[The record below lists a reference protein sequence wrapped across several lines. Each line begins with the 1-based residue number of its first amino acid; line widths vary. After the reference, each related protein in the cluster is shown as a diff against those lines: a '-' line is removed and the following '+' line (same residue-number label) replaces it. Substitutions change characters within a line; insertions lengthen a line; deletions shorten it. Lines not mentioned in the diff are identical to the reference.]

1 VVSASWF
8 MAGRTTRSTR
18 SWLAASPGIAPASPS
33 ISRGGKGALASHG
46 RCMRGRHVERAR
58 WHFHELQ
65 LPFGGVL
72 RSPCSGIAVGV
83 RTARATSVLRGPLVG
98 SWPRFVTVRPTRM
111 CRWESKPYARRVRP
125 VILGPDLVELICGGV
140 AVLVSTRDC
149 DLQPEIVRA
158 WGPEVSA
165 DGSSLTVCVPAAPG
179 SRTAATLESNG
190 EVAALFVSSMDYRA
204 IQVKGRAES
213 LTAPTPEQLQLIE
226 EHVLA
231 FAGRVREL
239 GVNEAD
245 IRRVVRPD
253 PVAVRIALRS
263 VYDQTPGRDA
273 GRPL

>member
-1 VVSASWF
+1 
-8 MAGRTTRSTR
+8 M
-18 SWLAASPGIAPASPS
+18 SPS
-33 ISRGGKGALASHG
+33 
-46 RCMRGRHVERAR
+46 
-58 WHFHELQ
+58 
-65 LPFGGVL
+65 
-72 RSPCSGIAVGV
+72 
-83 RTARATSVLRGPLVG
+83 G
-98 SWPRFVTVRPTRM
+98 SWPVRGSWSRFVTVRQTRM
-111 CRWESKPYARRVRP
+111 CGWESRPRARRVLP

-140 AVLVSTRDC
+140 AVLVSTRDS

-179 SRTAATLESNG
+179 SRTAANLESNG
-190 EVAALFVSSMDYRA
+190 EVAALFVSSTDYRA

-226 EHVLA
+226 QHVLA

-253 PVAVRIALRS
+253 PVAVRIAVRTG
-263 VYDQTPGRDA
+263 YDQTPGRGA